1 MAANREIGKVHLNP
15 LFNAQALYCF
25 YYMALGS
32 YLPFIN
38 LYYERLGLSG
48 VQIGTLAALP
58 VLVTATITFV
68 WAAIADAFRLHRVI
82 LRMAFLLAAV
92 VVYWLSQAK
101 HFVALIPW
109 VFAYAIVTSPI
120 VPLLDSNA
128 LDVAKEYQ
136 RSYGGLRVWGSV
148 GWAASTWLVGL
159 LIQARGTRWFFYSY
173 IVLISIAFLLSLFQ
187 PTRKL
192 VQRSSLLHGLQELFQ
207 VEFILFLISIFLL
220 TTASGGVNSFFSLYL
235 NRIGA
240 TEGQIGFSWA
250 LAAVSELPV
259 MLFSAVMLRRMGAEG
274 LLVMAFFVFILRWL
288 LYSLIDVPLWALL
301 VQLLH
306 GLSFAAFLVGGVSFV
321 SQRTPPGLSATAQAI
336 YSTVTFGLASITGS
350 MVGGYLY
357 DHVGL
362 QNFFRIF
369 SVLGIAGLTIFLL
382 AGRHKL
388 ISIGEKDD
396 TNT

>member
-1 MAANREIGKVHLNP
+1 MAANRETGKVNTKP

-58 VLVTATITFV
+58 VFVTATITFI
-68 WAAIADAFRLHRVI
+68 WAAIADTFRLHRVI
-82 LRMAFLLAAV
+82 LRMALLLAPV
-92 VVYWLSQAK
+92 VAYWLSQAK
-101 HFVALIPW
+101 HFVALIPC

-120 VPLLDSNA
+120 SPLLDSNA
-128 LDVAKEYQ
+128 LEVAKEHE

-159 LIQARGTRWFFYSY
+159 LIQARSTRWFFYSY
-173 IVLISIAFLLSLFQ
+173 IVLMAIAFLFSLFQ
-187 PTRKL
+187 PARKL
-192 VQRSSLLHGLQELFQ
+192 VQRSSLIHGLRELLRVDFL
-207 VEFILFLISIFLL
+207 LFLISAFLL

-240 TEGQIGFSWA
+240 TEGQIGLSWA

-259 MLFSAVMLRRMGAEG
+259 MLLSAVMLRRIGAKG
-274 LLVMAFFVFILRWL
+274 LLVMAFLVFIVRWL
-288 LYSLIDVPLWALL
+288 FYSVIDAPVWAL
-301 VQLLH
+301 VIQLLH
-306 GLSFAAFLVGGVSFV
+306 GLSFAAFLVGGVTFV
-321 SQRTPPGLSATAQAI
+321 SERTPPGLSATAQAI

-350 MVGGYLY
+350 MIGGYLY
-357 DHVGL
+357 DNVGM
-362 QNFFRIF
+362 QNFFRFF
-369 SVLGIAGLTIFLL
+369 SLLGLAGLAIFLM
-382 AGRHKL
+382 AGKHKM
-388 ISIGEKDD
+388 ISVGEK
-396 TNT
+396 

>member
-1 MAANREIGKVHLNP
+1 MAANCETGKVNSNP
-15 LFNAQALYCF
+15 LFNTQALYCF

-58 VLVTATITFV
+58 VFVTATITFV
-68 WAAIADAFRLHRVI
+68 WAAIADTFRLHRVI
-82 LRMAFLLAAV
+82 LRMALLLAPV
-92 VVYWLSQAK
+92 VAYWLSQAK
-101 HFVALIPW
+101 HFVALIPC

-120 VPLLDSNA
+120 SPLLDSNA
-128 LDVAKEYQ
+128 LEVAKEHE

-173 IVLISIAFLLSLFQ
+173 IILMAIAFLFALFQ
-187 PTRKL
+187 PARKL
-192 VQRSSLLHGLQELFQ
+192 IQRSSLIHGLRELFR
-207 VEFILFLISIFLL
+207 VDFLLFLISAFLL

-240 TEGQIGFSWA
+240 TEGQIGLSWA

-259 MLFSAVMLRRMGAEG
+259 MLLSAVMLRRIGAKG
-274 LLVMAFFVFILRWL
+274 LLVMAFLVFIVRWL
-288 LYSLIDVPLWALL
+288 FYSVIDAPVWALV

-306 GLSFAAFLVGGVSFV
+306 GLSFAAFLVGGVTFV
-321 SQRTPPGLSATAQAI
+321 SERTPPGLSATAQAI

-350 MVGGYLY
+350 MIGGYLY
-357 DHVGL
+357 DNVGM
-362 QNFFRIF
+362 QNFFRFF
-369 SVLGIAGLTIFLL
+369 SLLGLAGLAIFLM
-382 AGRHKL
+382 AGKHKM
-388 ISIGEKDD
+388 ISVGEK
-396 TNT
+396 

>member
-1 MAANREIGKVHLNP
+1 MAANCETGKVNSNP
-15 LFNAQALYCF
+15 LFNTQALYCF

-58 VLVTATITFV
+58 VFVTATITFV
-68 WAAIADAFRLHRVI
+68 WAAIADTFRLHRVI
-82 LRMAFLLAAV
+82 LRMALLLAPV
-92 VVYWLSQAK
+92 VAYWLSQAK
-101 HFVALIPW
+101 HFVALIPC

-120 VPLLDSNA
+120 SPLLDSNA
-128 LDVAKEYQ
+128 LEVAKEHE

-173 IVLISIAFLLSLFQ
+173 IILMAIAFLFALFQ
-187 PTRKL
+187 PARKL
-192 VQRSSLLHGLQELFQ
+192 IQRSSLIHGLRELFR
-207 VEFILFLISIFLL
+207 VDFLLFLISAFLL

-240 TEGQIGFSWA
+240 TEGQIGLSWA

-259 MLFSAVMLRRMGAEG
+259 MLLSAVMLRRIGAKG
-274 LLVMAFFVFILRWL
+274 LLVMAFLVFIVRWL
-288 LYSLIDVPLWALL
+288 FYSVIDAPVWALV

-306 GLSFAAFLVGGVSFV
+306 GLSFAAFLVGGVTFV
-321 SQRTPPGLSATAQAI
+321 SERTPPGLSATAQAI

-350 MVGGYLY
+350 MIGGYLY
-357 DHVGL
+357 DHVGM
-362 QNFFRIF
+362 QNFFRFF
-369 SVLGIAGLTIFLL
+369 SLLGLAGLAIFLM
-382 AGRHKL
+382 AGKHKM
-388 ISIGEKDD
+388 ISVGEK
-396 TNT
+396 